1 MAALV
6 FTGTGTHSAQD
17 PGQKVGHVVN
27 GVRPIVSAFE
37 EGPDIG
43 WNVRCG
49 RTGGLAWDIHVY
61 VKKIFRAG

>member
-17 PGQKVGHVVN
+17 TGQKVGHVVN

-49 RTGGLAWDIHVY
+49 RTGGLAWDIHVH
-61 VKKIFRAG
+61 VIEIFRAG